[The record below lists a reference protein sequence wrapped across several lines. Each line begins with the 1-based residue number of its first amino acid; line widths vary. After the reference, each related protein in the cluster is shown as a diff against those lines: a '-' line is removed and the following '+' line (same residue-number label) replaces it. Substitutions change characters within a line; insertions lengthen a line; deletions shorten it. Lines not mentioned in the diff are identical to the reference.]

1 MSITANL
8 GYITGGAVMGILFI
22 IGLLALSGKNR
33 IYGKSS
39 IIIPLIAYTVVTAS
53 SAAVLIYLLY
63 NLSHNVNVIG
73 KSFSGIEVFVG
84 VTAVMLLIGG
94 LLMSKILD
102 GQGTINVQSFNFFA
116 SFLIFQFCLMTA
128 IVTVINKIR
137 SFD

>member
-1 MSITANL
+1 MSIVTNL
-8 GYITGGAVMGILFI
+8 GYIIGGVVIGVLFI
-22 IGLLALSGKNR
+22 IGLLALLGKNR

-39 IIIPLIAYTVVTAS
+39 IIMPLVAYTLATAT

-63 NLSHNVNVIG
+63 NLSYNVNVIG

-94 LLMSKILD
+94 LLMSKILE

>member
-1 MSITANL
+1 M
-8 GYITGGAVMGILFI
+8 
-22 IGLLALSGKNR
+22 
-33 IYGKSS
+33 
-39 IIIPLIAYTVVTAS
+39 PLIAYTVVTAS

-63 NLSHNVNVIG
+63 NLSYNVNVVG
-73 KSFSGIEVFVG
+73 KSFSGIEVFIG
-84 VTAVMLLIGG
+84 VAAVMLLIGG